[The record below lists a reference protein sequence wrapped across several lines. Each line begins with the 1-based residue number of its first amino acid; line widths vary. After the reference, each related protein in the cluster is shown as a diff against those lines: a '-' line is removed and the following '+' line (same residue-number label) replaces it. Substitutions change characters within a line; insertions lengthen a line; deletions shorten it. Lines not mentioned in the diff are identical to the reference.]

1 MSVVLSYNG
10 AFAVTRQ
17 NGDMKDNYD
26 GFYIF
31 DTRFLKGVRLKLDK
45 DSILIGSSQ
54 DGPRKAYSHFSIDD
68 DVVLLRKR
76 EIKSNWAYREELQ
89 FYNTSRRKITIKV
102 EYAFRVPIEDV
113 FEVRKFGG
121 QRIRRRIKSSF
132 GEEGE
137 YAYTGKDNIKRTL
150 RIKSNMKIEKNLASA
165 EITLEPLGKEIL
177 YLEFVPQISRE
188 GLEVFLT
195 ENSFVLP
202 NVVSTNLTW
211 LDRVFERAIEDLTAL
226 TAYTNYG
233 MVPFAG
239 IPYYA
244 CPFGRDSIITS
255 WFLLPYYPQ
264 YAEGTLRFF
273 AKIQGKQ
280 FNPLNEEEPG
290 KIPHEFRFGELSHS
304 RRMPFAPYYG
314 TVDATPLYVILAAE
328 YLRWT
333 GDRRLIEELKSNLTA
348 AVEWILRRLR
358 EGGGYIR
365 YRGGFLANQ
374 GWKDSKEGTPT
385 EEGTPTKP
393 PIALVEVQGYAYK
406 ALVDAASLGL
416 TSLDP
421 KMLEKEA
428 EALKKRFNKDF
439 WCNGFYALA
448 LDGDNVP
455 SKVVSSNMGHLLFT
469 GIAEHQREIA
479 ERLFEEDM
487 FSGWGIRTLSSN
499 EKAYNPFSYHNG
511 SIWPHDNAIIAL
523 GLASVGEKEKAKI
536 LSDAIFK
543 AAKFLPNSQLPELY
557 SGLESE
563 YPLLCPRAN
572 APQAWSAASV
582 FAFLTS
588 LLGLKVEKEL
598 KLSPLLPENLRV
610 SVLLRFGGKPY
621 LIEAQN
627 EEVVR
632 FDERNT

>member
-1 MSVVLSYNG
+1 MSVILSYNG
-10 AFAVTRQ
+10 AFVVTRQ
-17 NGDMKDNYD
+17 NGDMKDSYD

-31 DTRFLKGVRLKLDK
+31 DTRFLKGVKLKLDK
-45 DSILIGSSQ
+45 NSVLIGSSQ

-68 DVVLLRKR
+68 EVVLLRKR
-76 EIKSNWAYREELQ
+76 EIKDNWAYREELQ
-89 FYNTSRRKITIKV
+89 FYNTSKRRMRLRV
-102 EYAFRVPIEDV
+102 EYFFKVPIEDI

-121 QRIRRRIKSSF
+121 QKIRRRIRNSL
-132 GEEGE
+132 GDENE
-137 YAYTGKDNIKRTL
+137 YMYTGKDKIKRNL
-150 RIKSNMKIEKNLASA
+150 KIKTNMRTEKGLAFA
-165 EITLEPLGKEIL
+165 EITLEPLEKETL
-177 YLEFVPQISRE
+177 YLEFIPQVSKE
-188 GLEVFLT
+188 GLEVFLA
-195 ENSFVLP
+195 EKPLLLP

-211 LDRVFERAIEDLTAL
+211 LDRIFEKAVEDLTAL

-264 YAEGTLRFF
+264 YAEGTLKFF
-273 AKIQGKQ
+273 AKIQGRK

-304 RRMPFAPYYG
+304 RKMPFAPYYG

-333 GDRRLIEELKSNLTA
+333 GDKELIERLKPNLTA
-348 AVEWILRRLR
+348 AVEWILRRLD

-365 YRGGFLANQ
+365 YRGGLLANQ
-374 GWKDSKEGTPT
+374 GWKDSKEGIPT

-393 PIALVEVQGYAYK
+393 PVALVEVQGYAYK
-406 ALVDAASLGL
+406 ALMDAASLGL

-421 KMLEKEA
+421 KMLKKEA
-428 EALKKRFNKDF
+428 EELKRRFNRDF
-439 WCNGFYALA
+439 WCSGFYALA

-455 SKVVSSNMGHLLFT
+455 SKVLSSNMGHLLFT
-469 GIAEHQREIA
+469 GIAEHQKEIA

-487 FSGWGIRTLSSN
+487 FSGWGIRTLSSK

-511 SIWPHDNAIIAL
+511 SIWPHDNAVIAI
-523 GLASVGEKEKAKI
+523 GLASIGEKEKARA
-536 LSDAIFK
+536 LAEAIFK
-543 AAKFLPNSQLPELY
+543 AAKFLPNSQLPELF

-582 FAFLTS
+582 FAFLTA
-588 LLGLKVEKEL
+588 LLGLKAEKEL
-598 KLSPLLPENLRV
+598 TVSPLLPKNLKV
-610 SVLLRFGGKPY
+610 SLLIRFRRKAY
-621 LIEAQN
+621 LIESQE

-632 FDERNT
+632 FEERDI

>member
-1 MSVVLSYNG
+1 MVVILSYNG

-31 DTRFLKGVRLKLDK
+31 DTRFLKGVKLKLDK
-45 DSILIGSSQ
+45 DCILIGSSQ
-54 DGPRKAYSHFSIDD
+54 DGPRRAYSHFSIGD

-76 EIKSNWAYREELQ
+76 EIKNNWAYREELQ
-89 FYNTSRRKITIKV
+89 FYNTSRRKMNLRV
-102 EYAFRVPIEDV
+102 EYIFKVPIEDI

-121 QRIRRRIKSSF
+121 QRIRRRIKSSI
-132 GEEGE
+132 GEGGE
-137 YAYTGKDNIKRTL
+137 YSYTGKDKIKRNL
-150 RIKSNMKIEKNLASA
+150 RIKTNMRIEKGLAFA
-165 EITLEPLGKEIL
+165 EITLEPLEKEVL
-177 YLEFVPQISRE
+177 YLEFIPQISKE
-188 GLEVFLT
+188 GLKIFLT
-195 ENSFVLP
+195 ERPLVLP

-233 MVPFAG
+233 MVSFAG

-255 WFLLPYYPQ
+255 WFLLPCYPQ
-264 YAEGTLRFF
+264 YAEGTLKFF
-273 AKIQGKQ
+273 AKIQGRQ
-280 FNPLNEEEPG
+280 FNPINEEEPG

-304 RRMPFAPYYG
+304 RKMPFAPYYG

-333 GDRRLIEELKSNLTA
+333 GDRRLIEELKPNLTA

-365 YRGGFLANQ
+365 YEGGLLANQ
-374 GWKDSKEGTPT
+374 GWKDSKEGIPT

-393 PIALVEVQGYAYK
+393 PVALVEVQGYAYK
-406 ALVDAASLGL
+406 ALVDAASLNL
-416 TSLDP
+416 TSLNP

-428 EALKKRFNKDF
+428 KALKRRFNKDF

-469 GIAEHQREIA
+469 GIAEHQKEIA

-511 SIWPHDNAIIAL
+511 SIWPHDNAVIAL
-523 GLASVGEKEKAKI
+523 GLASIGEREKAKA
-536 LSDAIFK
+536 LSEAIFK

-582 FAFLTS
+582 FAFLTT
-588 LLGLKVEKEL
+588 LLGLKAEKEL
-598 KLSPLLPENLRV
+598 ALSPLLPENLKF
-610 SVLLRFGGKPY
+610 SVLIRFKGKPY
-621 LIEAQN
+621 LVESQN
-627 EEVVR
+627 GEIVR
-632 FDERNT
+632 LKEQNI

>member
-1 MSVVLSYNG
+1 MSVIISYNG

-31 DTRFLKGVRLKLDK
+31 DTRFLKGVKLRLNK
-45 DSILIGSSQ
+45 DSVLIGSSQ
-54 DGPRKAYSHFSIDD
+54 DGPRKAYSHFSIKDE
-68 DVVLLRKR
+68 VILLRKR
-76 EIKSNWAYREELQ
+76 EIKDNWAYREELQ
-89 FYNTSRRKITIKV
+89 FYNTSKGKIDLRV
-102 EYAFRVPIEDV
+102 EYIFKVPIEDI

-121 QRIRRRIKSSF
+121 QRIRRRIKGSL
-132 GEEGE
+132 GKEGE
-137 YAYTGKDNIKRTL
+137 YSYSGKDKIRRNLKIKT
-150 RIKSNMKIEKNLASA
+150 NMRIEKGLAFA
-165 EITLEPLGKEIL
+165 EITLEPFKKEIL
-177 YLEFVPQISRE
+177 YLEFIPQISKE
-188 GLEVFLT
+188 ELEVFLT
-195 ENSFVLP
+195 EKSLILS

-211 LDRVFERAIEDLTAL
+211 LDRVFEGAIEDLIAL

-273 AKIQGKQ
+273 AKIQGKK
-280 FNPLNEEEPG
+280 FNPVNEEEPG

-304 RRMPFAPYYG
+304 RKMPFAPYYG

-333 GDRRLIEELKSNLTA
+333 GDRNLIEELKSNLTA
-348 AVEWILRRLR
+348 AVEWILRRF
-358 EGGGYIR
+358 EGGRGYIR
-365 YRGGFLANQ
+365 YKGGLLVNQ
-374 GWKDSKEGTPT
+374 GWKDSRDGIPT

-393 PIALVEVQGYAYK
+393 SIALVEVQGYAYK
-406 ALVDAASLGL
+406 ALMDAASLNL
-416 TSLDP
+416 TSLNP

-428 EALKKRFNKDF
+428 KALKRRFNKDF

-469 GIAEHQREIA
+469 GIAEHQKEIA

-511 SIWPHDNAIIAL
+511 SIWPHDNAVIAL
-523 GLASVGEKEKAKI
+523 GLASIGEKEKAKA
-536 LSDAIFK
+536 LSEAIFK
-543 AAKFLPNSQLPELY
+543 AANFLPNSKLPELY

-572 APQAWSAASV
+572 VPQAWSAASV
-582 FAFLTS
+582 FAFLTA
-588 LLGLKVEKEL
+588 LLGLRVEKEL
-598 KLSPLLPENLRV
+598 TFSALLSENLKV
-610 SVLLRFGGKPY
+610 SVLIRFRGKPY

-627 EEVVR
+627 REVVG
-632 FDERNT
+632 FEERNI